1 MKSQKKN
8 DSSIAQSEREDDNVK
23 NPELQNE
30 SEGNNAASRSTSR
43 KGKGKK
49 EKTGGQHE
57 HSGKSMR

>member
-23 NPELQNE
+23 NPELENE
-30 SEGNNAASRSTSR
+30 KETNNAGNRSASR

-49 EKTGGQHE
+49 EKVGSNE